1 MAVETGIRSGAAA
14 SLISTPS
21 LHPGRSPMSDSFR
34 TLPGLLK
41 HVEAKFR
48 NPVALGSKKD
58 GAWTGVSTQEM
69 GETVR
74 RLSGGLVEL
83 GLKPGD
89 KVGLVADPSPYW
101 IMMDLAILGTGAISV
116 PMFSNISHEN
126 LSFEI
131 QDSAMRFLFVG
142 SMEQYEAMK
151 PFFGRLEKIIA
162 MAPQAAAQGAASAP
176 QGGEAKIVAYQAL
189 LEMGTRRIAAHPG
202 EYLRLSEG
210 INEQDPATLIYT
222 SGSTGTPKGVTLTHR
237 NLVSQIHG
245 AAKRFPLDHKTDTIL
260 SCLPLAHVFERMV
273 GYYYVSTGCPLYFA
287 EEIKKVG
294 DNLRELHPTVIT
306 MVPRLLE
313 KVHAKFQANLEMA
326 KGIKKALGMK
336 AWERA
341 HKKEPGSK
349 GAFMDK
355 IYDALVYKKMREGL
369 GGNLR
374 LVISGSAPLDPN
386 LAAFLLNI
394 GIPIY
399 EGYGLT
405 EASPVIACNYPGHRK
420 LGTVGLAFVGV
431 EVKIADDGEI
441 LARGPG
447 IMKGYHNK
455 PNETSD
461 VVDKAGWL
469 HTGDLGHIDN
479 ENFIKITGRKKELF
493 KTANGKYVAPVPIEA
508 AIAGNKLVDMAMV
521 VAEGKPFTTCL
532 IFPDFENLKAVKQ
545 ELASEGMDTPA
556 FLECEAAKAYV
567 QATLNEVNAKLNHW
581 EQVQKFR
588 IIKTP
593 ISIDSGELT
602 PTMKIRR
609 HVVMEKCRAEID
621 SMYRS

>member
-1 MAVETGIRSGAAA
+1 
-14 SLISTPS
+14 
-21 LHPGRSPMSDSFR
+21 
-34 TLPGLLK
+34 
-41 HVEAKFR
+41 
-48 NPVALGSKKD
+48 
-58 GAWTGVSTQEM
+58 
-69 GETVR
+69 
-74 RLSGGLVEL
+74 
-83 GLKPGD
+83 
-89 KVGLVADPSPYW
+89 
-101 IMMDLAILGTGAISV
+101 
-116 PMFSNISHEN
+116 
-126 LSFEI
+126 
-131 QDSAMRFLFVG
+131 
-142 SMEQYEAMK
+142 MK
-151 PFFGRLEKIIA
+151 PFFGRLEKILA
-162 MAPQAAAQGAASAP
+162 MAPQAASAGDP
-176 QGGEAKIVAYQAL
+176 KIVAYQAL
-189 LEMGTRRIAAHPG
+189 LDLGAKRLAAHPG

-210 INEQDPATLIYT
+210 INEQDTATLIYT
-222 SGSTGTPKGVTLTHR
+222 SGSTGTPKGVILTHR
-237 NLVSQIHG
+237 NLVTQVLG
-245 AAKRFPLDHKTDTIL
+245 AVKRFPLDPKSDVIL

-273 GYYYVSTGCPLYFA
+273 AYYYLYSGCPLYFA

-313 KVHAKFQANLEMA
+313 KVHAKFQANLELA
-326 KGIKKALGMK
+326 KGFKKTIGMK

-341 HKKEPGSK
+341 HTKEPGSK
-349 GAFMDK
+349 PAFMDK

-369 GGNLR
+369 GGRLR
-374 LVISGSAPLDPN
+374 LVISGSAPLDPG

-420 LGTVGLAFVGV
+420 LGTVGLVFVGV

-441 LARGPG
+441 LARGPN

-455 PNETSD
+455 PNETAE
-461 VVDKAGWL
+461 VIDKMGWL

-479 ENFIKITGRKKELF
+479 EGFIKITGRKKELF

-508 AIAGNKLVDMAMV
+508 AIAANKLADMVMV

-532 IFPDFENLKAVKQ
+532 IFPDFENLKVVKQ
-545 ELASEGMDTPA
+545 ELGAEGAENGA
-556 FLECEAAKAYV
+556 FLDSDAAKAYV
-567 QATLNEVNAKLNHW
+567 QKTLDEVNAKLNHW

-593 ISIDSGELT
+593 ISIDTGELT

-609 HVVMEKCRAEID
+609 HVVMEKCRAEIE
-621 SMYRS
+621 SMYKS

>member
-1 MAVETGIRSGAAA
+1 MAAETDTLGATAT
-14 SLISTPS
+14 LDHTPTAGS
-21 LHPGRSPMSDSFR
+21 QPMSDSFR

-41 HVEAKFR
+41 YVEAKFR
-48 NPVALGSKKD
+48 NPAALGYKKD
-58 GAWTGVSTQEM
+58 GAWTGIPTQEVADI
-69 GETVR
+69 VR
-74 RLSGGLVEL
+74 RLAGGLVEL

-89 KVGLVADPSPYW
+89 KVGLVADPSPFW
-101 IMMDLAILGTGAISV
+101 LMMDLAILGAGAVSV
-116 PMFSNISHEN
+116 PMFANISHEN

-131 QDSAMRFLFVG
+131 QDSGMRFLFVG

-162 MAPQAAAQGAASAP
+162 MAPQASGA
-176 QGGEAKIVAYQAL
+176 GDAKVVAYPAL
-189 LEMGTRRIAAHPG
+189 LEMGAKRIAAHPG

-210 INEQDPATLIYT
+210 INEQDTATLIYT

-237 NLVSQIHG
+237 NLVTQILTAG
-245 AAKRFPLDHKTDTIL
+245 KRFPLDPKSDVIL

-273 GYYYVSTGCPLYFA
+273 GYYYFYTGCSLYFA

-313 KVHAKFQANLEMA
+313 KVHAKFQANLELA
-326 KGIKKALGMK
+326 KGFKKTLGMR

-341 HKKEPGSK
+341 HTKAPGEK
-349 GAFMDK
+349 ATWKDK
-355 IYDALVYKKMREGL
+355 LYDALVYKKMRAGL

-374 LVISGSAPLDPN
+374 LVISGSAPLDAG

-405 EASPVIACNYPGHRK
+405 EASPVIACNFPGHRK
-420 LGTVGLAFVGV
+420 LGTVGLAYPGV

-441 LARGPG
+441 MARGPNV
-447 IMKGYHNK
+447 MKGYHNK
-455 PNETSD
+455 PKETD
-461 VVDKAGWL
+461 EVIDRMGWL

-479 ENFIKITGRKKELF
+479 EGFIKITGRKKELF
-493 KTANGKYVAPVPIEA
+493 KTANGKYVAPVPIEQ
-508 AIAGNKLVDMAMV
+508 AIAGNKLVDMVMV

-532 IFPDFENLKAVKQ
+532 IFPDFENLKAVKL
-545 ELASEGMDTPA
+545 ELGAEGADNGS
-556 FLECEAAKAYV
+556 FLDGEAARAYV
-567 QATLNEVNAKLNHW
+567 KKTLDEVNAKLNHW

-588 IIKTP
+588 IIKAP

-609 HVVMEKCRAEID
+609 HVVMEKCRAEIEA
-621 SMYRS
+621 MYKS

>member
-1 MAVETGIRSGAAA
+1 
-14 SLISTPS
+14 
-21 LHPGRSPMSDSFR
+21 MSDSFR

-41 HVEAKFR
+41 HVEAKFK
-48 NPVALGSKKD
+48 NPYALGYKSGGD
-58 GAWTGVSTQEM
+58 WIGISTQEV

-74 RLSGGLVEL
+74 RLSCGMVEM
-83 GLKPGD
+83 GLKPGE
-89 KVGLVADPSPYW
+89 KVGIVADPSPFW
-101 IMMDLAILGTGAISV
+101 MMMDLAILGAGAVSV

-131 QDSAMRFLFVG
+131 QDSGMRFLFVG

-151 PFFGRLEKIIA
+151 PFFGKLERIIA
-162 MAPQAAAQGAASAP
+162 MPDGLQDAKVVTYKALQELGAKR
-176 QGGEAKIVAYQAL
+176 Q
-189 LEMGTRRIAAHPG
+189 AAHPG

-210 INEQDPATLIYT
+210 INEQDTATLIYT

-237 NLVSQIHG
+237 NLVSQIQSAG
-245 AAKRFPLDHKTDTIL
+245 KRFPLDPKGDKIL

-273 GYYYVSTGCPLYFA
+273 AYYYFYTGCSLYFA
-287 EEIKKVG
+287 EVIAKVG
-294 DNLRELHPTVIT
+294 DNLRELKPTVIT

-326 KGIKKALGMK
+326 TGLKRKIGMK
-336 AWERA
+336 AWARA
-341 HKKEPGSK
+341 HSKVPGEK
-349 GAFMDK
+349 ATLMDK
-355 IYDALVYKKMREGL
+355 VYDALVYKKMRIGL

-374 LVISGSAPLDPN
+374 IVISGSAPLDPA

-394 GIPIY
+394 GIPIF

-420 LGTVGLAFVGV
+420 LGTVGLAFPGV

-441 LARGPG
+441 LARGPNV
-447 IMKGYHNK
+447 MKGYHNK
-455 PNETSD
+455 PNETAD
-461 VVDKAGWL
+461 VIDKMGWL

-493 KTANGKYVAPVPIEA
+493 KTANGKYVAPVPIEQ
-508 AIAGNKLVDMAMV
+508 AIAGNKLVDMVMV

-545 ELASEGMDTPA
+545 ELGADGADNKS
-556 FLECEAAKAYV
+556 FLDSKEARAYV
-567 QATLNEVNAKLNHW
+567 QKTVDEVNAKLNHW
-581 EQVQKFR
+581 EQVQKFQ

-621 SMYRS
+621 SMYRP

>member
-1 MAVETGIRSGAAA
+1 MAVDSGLSSGAAA
-14 SLISTPS
+14 TLASSPST
-21 LHPGRSPMSDSFR
+21 LPGRIPMTDSFR

-41 HVEAKFR
+41 FVEAKFR
-48 NPVALGSKKD
+48 NPAALGWKKD
-58 GAWTGVSTQEM
+58 GAWVGISTQEM

-74 RLSGGLVEL
+74 RLTGGLVEL

-89 KVGLVADPSPYW
+89 KVGLVADPSPFW
-101 IMMDLAILGTGAISV
+101 MMMDLAILGAGAISV

-142 SMEQYEAMK
+142 TLEQYEAMK
-151 PFFGRLEKIIA
+151 PFFGRLEKIIS
-162 MAPQAAAQGAASAP
+162 MAPQAAAQG
-176 QGGEAKIVAYQAL
+176 GDAKVVAYQAL
-189 LEMGTRRIAAHPG
+189 LDLGAIRIAANPG

-245 AAKRFPLDHKTDTIL
+245 AAKRFPLDPKSDTIL
-260 SCLPLAHVFERMV
+260 SCLPLAHVFERLV
-273 GYYYVSTGCPLYFA
+273 GYYYLSTGCPLYFA

-294 DNLRELHPTVIT
+294 DNLRELHPSVIT

-313 KVHAKFQANLEMA
+313 KVHARFQANLDLA
-326 KGIKKALGMK
+326 KGFKKTIGMK
-336 AWERA
+336 AWDRA
-341 HKKEPGSK
+341 HKKVPGSK

-374 LVISGSAPLDPN
+374 IVISGSAPLDPN

-394 GIPIY
+394 GIPIF

-420 LGTVGLAFVGV
+420 LGTVGLAFPGV

-441 LARGPG
+441 LARGPN

-455 PNETSD
+455 PNETAD
-461 VVDKAGWL
+461 VIDKAGWL

-532 IFPDFENLKAVKQ
+532 IFPDFENMKMIKQ
-545 ELASEGMDTPA
+545 ELGAEGTETSA
-556 FLECEAAKAYV
+556 FLDGEAAKAYV
-567 QATLNEVNAKLNHW
+567 QGTLNGVNAKLNHW
-581 EQVQKFR
+581 EQVQRFR

-593 ISIDSGELT
+593 ISIDTGELT

-621 SMYRS
+621 SMYKS

>member
-1 MAVETGIRSGAAA
+1 MAVDIGISNAAA
-14 SLISTPS
+14 SINASSPSTF
-21 LHPGRSPMSDSFR
+21 PGRISMSDSFR
-34 TLPGLLK
+34 TLPGLVKYL
-41 HVEAKFR
+41 EAKFR
-48 NPVALGSKKD
+48 NPVALGWKKAGD
-58 GAWTGVSTQEM
+58 WVGLSTQEL

-89 KVGLVADPSPYW
+89 KVGLVADPSPFW
-101 IMMDLAILGTGAISV
+101 MMMDLAILGAGAISV
-116 PMFSNISHEN
+116 PMFSNISHAN

-142 SMEQYEAMK
+142 TMEQYEAMK
-151 PFFGRLEKIIA
+151 PFFGRLEKIIS
-162 MAPQAAAQGAASAP
+162 MAPQADATGTDP
-176 QGGEAKIVAYQAL
+176 KIIAYQAL
-189 LEMGTRRIAAHPG
+189 LEMGAKRIAAHPG

-222 SGSTGTPKGVTLTHR
+222 SGSTGTPKGVTITHH
-237 NLVSQIHG
+237 NLVTQIYG
-245 AAKRFPLDHKTDTIL
+245 AAKRFPLDPKTDIIL
-260 SCLPLAHVFERMV
+260 SCLPLAHVFERLV
-273 GYYYVSTGCPLYFA
+273 AYYYLSTGCPLYFA

-313 KVHAKFQANLEMA
+313 KVHARFQANLEMA
-326 KGIKKALGMK
+326 KGFKKTLGMK
-336 AWERA
+336 AWVRA
-341 HKKEPGSK
+341 HKKVPGSK
-349 GAFMDK
+349 SGFMDK

-369 GGNLR
+369 GGRLR
-374 LVISGSAPLDPN
+374 ITISGSAPLDPN

-405 EASPVIACNYPGHRK
+405 EASPVIACNFPGHRK
-420 LGTVGLAFVGV
+420 LGTVGLAFPGV
-431 EVKIADDGEI
+431 EVKVADDGEI
-441 LARGPG
+441 LARGPN

-455 PNETSD
+455 PTETAE
-461 VVDKAGWL
+461 VIDKSGWL

-508 AIAGNKLVDMAMV
+508 AIAGNKLVDMVMV

-532 IFPDFENLKAVKQ
+532 IFPDFENMQAVKQ
-545 ELASEGMDTPA
+545 ELGAEGADTSA
-556 FLECEAAKAYV
+556 FLDSDVAKAYV
-567 QATLNEVNAKLNHW
+567 QKTLDEVNAKLNHW

-588 IIKTP
+588 VIKTP
-593 ISIDSGELT
+593 ITVDGGELT

-609 HVVMEKCRAEID
+609 HVVMEKCRAEIE